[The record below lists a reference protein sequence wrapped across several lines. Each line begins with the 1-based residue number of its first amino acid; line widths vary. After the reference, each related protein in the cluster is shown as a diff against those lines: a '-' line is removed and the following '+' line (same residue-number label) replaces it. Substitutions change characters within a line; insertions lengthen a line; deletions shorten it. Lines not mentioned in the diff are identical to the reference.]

1 MAKKLEKLD
10 HIDAHLHAV
19 DQEIKEL
26 KHSLTFLHDTMAE
39 IKNKQDAQE
48 VQLDKLEKE
57 VAEVK
62 GVNAK
67 LEREIVDIRA
77 RSMRS
82 NLIFYNVPEE
92 AHENPEQV
100 VRSVITKMGI
110 EDGKDIEMER
120 IHRMGKQSRP
130 SPSHGTRVQETSQTS
145 RPRPIIVKFL
155 RYQDKENIRKAA
167 HKLKGTNIGI
177 GEQFPKPIY
186 DARRRLY
193 PIMRQAKLQGQKAS
207 MVLDKLYINGQL
219 YKE

>member
-1 MAKKLEKLD
+1 M
-10 HIDAHLHAV
+10 
-19 DQEIKEL
+19 
-26 KHSLTFLHDTMAE
+26 TE

-48 VQLDKLEKE
+48 VQLNKLEKE

-62 GVNAK
+62 GVNTK

-110 EDGKDIEMER
+110 EDGKGIEMER

-130 SPSHGTRVQETSQTS
+130 SHSHGTRVRETSQTS

-155 RYQDKENIRKAA
+155 RHQDKENIRKAA
-167 HKLKGTNIGI
+167 HMLKGTN
-177 GEQFPKPIY
+177 
-186 DARRRLY
+186 RRHRRTVSETNLRRKEA
-193 PIMRQAKLQGQKAS
+193 PLSNHETGKTPRAKG
-207 MVLDKLYINGQL
+207 INGIRQTVHKWSTL
-219 YKE
+219 HGMNKSRHIITSRGGK

>member
-1 MAKKLEKLD
+1 MPANIRSQTSSFRSNGCHVKPP
-10 HIDAHLHAV
+10 
-19 DQEIKEL
+19 L
-26 KHSLTFLHDTMAE
+26 KRSLTFLTE
-39 IKNKQDAQE
+39 IKNKPDAQE
-48 VQLDKLEKE
+48 VQLNKLEKE

-92 AHENPEQV
+92 APENPEQV

-110 EDGKDIEMER
+110 EDGKGIEMER
-120 IHRMGKQSRP
+120 IQRMGKQSR
-130 SPSHGTRVQETSQTS
+130 PSHGTRVQETSQTC
-145 RPRPIIVKFL
+145 RPRAIIVKFL

>member
-1 MAKKLEKLD
+1 MEAENSKIMEMLTAMAKKLKKLD

-26 KHSLTFLHDTMAE
+26 KHSLTFLHDTMTEIKNYGSKIMEMLTAMAKKLKKLDHIDAHLHAVDQEIKELKHSLTFLHDTMTE

-48 VQLDKLEKE
+48 VQLNKLKKE

-62 GVNAK
+62 GVTTK

-92 AHENPEQV
+92 AHENLAQV
-100 VRSVITKMGI
+100 VQSVITKMGI
-110 EDGKDIEMER
+110 EDGKGIEMER

-130 SPSHGTRVQETSQTS
+130 SPSYGTRVQETSQTS
-145 RPRPIIVKFL
+145 RPRPIV
-155 RYQDKENIRKAA
+155 
-167 HKLKGTNIGI
+167 
-177 GEQFPKPIY
+177 
-186 DARRRLY
+186 
-193 PIMRQAKLQGQKAS
+193 
-207 MVLDKLYINGQL
+207 
-219 YKE
+219 